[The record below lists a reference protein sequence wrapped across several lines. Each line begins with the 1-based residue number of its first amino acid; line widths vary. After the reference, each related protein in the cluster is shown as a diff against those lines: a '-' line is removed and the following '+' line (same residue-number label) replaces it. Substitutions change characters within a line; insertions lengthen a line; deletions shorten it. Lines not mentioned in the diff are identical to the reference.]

1 MFRNIKIRY
10 KILILQAIFVLAF
23 FLVLIVFIISNRN
36 NRKISQ
42 QIEQGYFPYVELC
55 NNLEETLTK
64 IQREMQD
71 AVASANLEKLAETEK
86 LSDIFI
92 NYIDEAKKN
101 IRINDINTLDDV
113 KVSFEEYYKHANVTV
128 NYLIT
133 GEGVF
138 SNISEE
144 LNIMVSRYN
153 ALNDR
158 LKLATEESKNE
169 ISRAFLSQNINQQQS
184 TKIIVAVIFISLLLV
199 ISISVIISRGITSSI
214 SAGVEFA
221 KKVSEGDL
229 SATVNINQNDEI
241 GKLAEAL
248 KNMIVRLKEIVV
260 YIKESSNNITNTS
273 QHIKSNSQQLSQS
286 ANQQAASVEEVSSTI
301 EEMASNIQQNTDNAK
316 QTEKISNIAQQGI
329 NEVAESS
336 KKAMEANKYIV
347 DKITII
353 NDIAFQTNILA
364 LNAAVEAARAGEHGK
379 GFAVVAAEVRKLA
392 ENSKV
397 AAEEIVSL
405 AENSLKLAESAGQKM
420 SEILPEVE
428 KTTKLVQ
435 EITAASLEQNSG
447 ASQVNNAIQQLNNV
461 TQQNSASSEEL
472 AASAED
478 MAGQAEQLNNIISF
492 FNVGTNDDGK
502 AKSGSKKSV
511 KARYNDFEEI
521 NNLLRHSG
529 KDSEKSKKSPEDNR
543 KKESSTGVVI
553 DIEQGDE
560 KDGDYENY

>member
-1 MFRNIKIRY
+1 MFRNLKIRY

-23 FLVLIVFIISNRN
+23 IVVLLVFIVSNRN
-36 NRKISQ
+36 NRRISQ

-55 NNLEETLTK
+55 NNLEESLTK

-71 AVASANLEKLAETEK
+71 AVASSNLEKLNDTEE
-86 LSDIFI
+86 LSESFI
-92 NYIDEAKKN
+92 DYIDKAKSN
-101 IRINDINTLDDV
+101 NRIEDASTLDNV
-113 KVSFEEYYKHANVTV
+113 KTSFEEYYNHANVTV
-128 NYLIT
+128 NHLIT
-133 GEGVF
+133 DEGAF
-138 SNISEE
+138 SNLGEE
-144 LNIMVSRYN
+144 LSIMVGRYN
-153 ALNDR
+153 ALNET
-158 LKLATEESKNE
+158 LKLASEESKNE
-169 ISRAFLSQNINQQQS
+169 ISNAFSSQNINQNQS
-184 TKIIVAVIFISLLLV
+184 TKIIISVIFISLLLV
-199 ISISVIISRGITSSI
+199 ITISVIISRGITTSI
-214 SAGVEFA
+214 SKGVEFA
-221 KKVSEGDL
+221 EKVSDGDL

-248 KNMIVRLKEIVV
+248 KNMIVKLKEIVV
-260 YIKESSNNITNTS
+260 HIKDSSTNITNTS

-301 EEMASNIQQNTDNAK
+301 EEMASNIQQNTDNAQ
-316 QTEKISNIAQQGI
+316 QTEKISNVAQSGI

-336 KKAMEANKYIV
+336 KKAMEANKDIV

-397 AAEEIVSL
+397 AAEEIVGL
-405 AENSLKLAESAGQKM
+405 AENSLKLAEGAGQKM
-420 SEILPEVE
+420 AEILPEVE

-461 TQQNSASSEEL
+461 TQQNSAASEEL

-478 MAGQAEQLNNIISF
+478 MAGQAEQLNNTVLF
-492 FNVGTNDDGK
+492 FNVGSNGDRNEKSYSNRYMSDRNSDIKETN
-502 AKSGSKKSV
+502 S
-511 KARYNDFEEI
+511 
-521 NNLLRHSG
+521 LLKNSD
-529 KDSEKSKKSPEDNR
+529 KDSEKQKRVSEKKQNKTSAE
-543 KKESSTGVVI
+543 GVVI
-553 DIEQGDE
+553 DMEQGDE